1 MNIQL
6 ALKEA
11 KNARHRQHKL
21 GAVLFKSGKPIAS
34 SHNFD
39 HVHAEHAV
47 INQAWRSDIAGT
59 TLLVI
64 RVRKDGTLGMAK
76 PCYLCMA
83 RIIQAGVKRV
93 IFSNSCGELESIKI
107 ASQEISAVYLEY
119 HFIDRNTRQ
128 HNSKGLYKHA

>member
-11 KNARHRQHKL
+11 KNARHHQHKL

-47 INQAWRSDIAGT
+47 LNQAWRSDIAGT

-64 RVRKDGTLGMAK
+64 RVRKNGTLGMSR
-76 PCYLCMA
+76 PCHLCML

-93 IFSNSCGELESIKI
+93 IFSNQAGNLESIKI
-107 ASQEISAVYLEY
+107 APQENSSVYLEY
-119 HFIDRNTRQ
+119 HFISKNTRQ
-128 HNSKGLYKHA
+128 NNKELYKNA